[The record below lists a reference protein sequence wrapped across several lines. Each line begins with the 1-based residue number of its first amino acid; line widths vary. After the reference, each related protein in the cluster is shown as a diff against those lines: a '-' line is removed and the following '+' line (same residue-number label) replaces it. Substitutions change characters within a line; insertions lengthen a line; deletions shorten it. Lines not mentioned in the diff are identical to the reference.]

1 MWKKKTICGRTVI
14 MKFTRRSGVLLHPT
28 SLPGTP
34 GIGTLGKYAYDFV
47 DWLEQAGQ
55 SLWQVL
61 PLGPTGY
68 GDSPYASF
76 STFAGNPLIIDL
88 DLLVQKGWAD
98 KKDIVPPEYIKS
110 TGNVDFGAVVWWK
123 TPVLKKCAEFFL
135 KNASKSDIDKYKTF
149 CKAKT
154 SWLNDYS
161 TFMSI
166 KQVYDKK
173 AADEQAASSM
183 WNAYWPKSLA
193 SHEEAAIKKWQSEH
207 KSDIEVL
214 KVIQFFFDVQWNNL
228 KEYAAEKGIKL
239 IGDIPIFV
247 APDSADVWANQK
259 LFQLDKSGKPLC
271 VAGVPP
277 DYFCA
282 DGQLWGNPLYDW
294 NAMKSTGY
302 KWWIQRIKRVLE
314 LTDVLRIDHFR
325 GFEAYW
331 SVPYGEK
338 TAINGEWIKGPG
350 VDLFKAI
357 KKSLGDIPIIAEDL
371 GVITEEV
378 SKLRDD
384 CGFPGMKV
392 LQFAFSTDE
401 IKNNGMTNYFMPHMF
416 TTNECVAYT
425 GTHDNDTLQGWLEN
439 CSEELLV
446 IVAQYV
452 EGKKLSVEQAKKL
465 VENGKLRREMIKTIL
480 ASSAVYAV
488 VTMQDLIGTGNEG
501 RMNTPSTTG
510 ANWSWRMK
518 KTDLKKADSSD
529 LRFLSN
535 LFGRNEKSN

>member
-1 MWKKKTICGRTVI
+1 MN
-14 MKFTRRSGVLLHPT
+14 FTRRSGVLLHPT

-76 STFAGNPLIIDL
+76 STFAGNPLLIDL

-98 KKDIVPPEYIKS
+98 KKDIVPPDYIKD
-110 TGNVDFGAVVWWK
+110 TGNVDFGSVVWWK
-123 TPVLKKCAEFFL
+123 TPVLKKCADFFI
-135 KNASKSDIDKYKTF
+135 KKASKEDLSAYKAF
-149 CKAKT
+149 CKVK
-154 SWLNDYS
+154 SGWLNDYS

-166 KQVYDKK
+166 KQVYDEK
-173 AADEQAASSM
+173 ASQEKPVSSM

-193 SHEEAAIKKWQSEH
+193 SHDEAAIKEWQSEH
-207 KSDIEVL
+207 KSDIEAI
-214 KVIQFFFDVQWNNL
+214 KIIQFFFDVQWNNL
-228 KEYAAEKGIKL
+228 KEYASEKGIKL

-259 LFQLDKSGKPLC
+259 LFQLDNSGKPLC

-294 NAMKSTGY
+294 SAMKSTGY

-350 VDLFKAI
+350 IDLFKAI
-357 KKSLGDIPIIAEDL
+357 RKALGDIPIIAEDL

-452 EGKKLSVEQAKKL
+452 EGKKLSAEQAKKL
-465 VENGKLRREMIKTIL
+465 AANGKLRREMIKTIL
-480 ASSAVYAV
+480 GSSAVYAV
-488 VTMQDLIGTGNEG
+488 VTMQDLIGIGNEG

-510 ANWSWRMK
+510 ANWSWRMSK
-518 KTDLKKADSSD
+518 SDLKKANSED
-529 LRFLSN
+529 LLFLST
-535 LFGRNEKSN
+535 LYGRNLN

>member
-1 MWKKKTICGRTVI
+1 MFYGRTDS

-47 DWLEQAGQ
+47 DWLAEAGQ

-88 DLLVQKGWAD
+88 DLLVKKGWANR
-98 KKDIVPPEYIKS
+98 KDIVPPEYIKN
-110 TGNVDFGAVVWWK
+110 TGNVDFGSVVWWK
-123 TPVLKKCAEFFL
+123 TPVLKKCAEYFAE
-135 KNASKSDIDKYKTF
+135 NAAPEDKAAYKAF
-149 CKAKT
+149 CKAKAG
-154 SWLNDYS
+154 WLNDYS
-161 TFMSI
+161 LFMSI

-173 AADEQAASSM
+173 AADEQAPSSM
-183 WNAYWPKSLA
+183 WNVYWPKELGC
-193 SHEEAAIKKWQSEH
+193 HEEQALKNWQNEHKAEIEAIK
-207 KSDIEVL
+207 I
-214 KVIQFFFDVQWNNL
+214 IQFFFDWQWNEL
-228 KEYAAEKGIKL
+228 KSYAADKEIKL

-259 LFQLDKSGKPLC
+259 LFQLDNSGKPLC

-294 NAMKSTGY
+294 AAMKSTGY

-314 LTDVLRIDHFR
+314 LTDVIRIDHFR

-338 TAINGEWIKGPG
+338 TAINGKWIKGPG
-350 VDLFKAI
+350 IDLFKAI
-357 KKSLGDIPIIAEDL
+357 KKSLGDIPVIAEDL

-392 LQFAFSTDE
+392 LQFAFSNDE

-439 CSEELLV
+439 CDDELLV
-446 IVAQYV
+446 TVAQYV
-452 EGKKLSVEQAKKL
+452 ERKELSLAQAKKL
-465 VENGKLRREMIKTIL
+465 VQNGTLRREMISCVI

-488 VTMQDLIGTGNEG
+488 IPMQDLLGTGNEG

-510 ANWSWRMK
+510 ANWSWRMPPSA
-518 KTDLKKADSSD
+518 LKKVSASQLAFIST
-529 LRFLSN
+529 
-535 LFGRNEKSN
+535 LFGRN